1 MSLQSWKVLLWIP
14 LKFPW
19 AIAARWR
26 CFYLGL
32 PNGVLSLSSPIIGKL
47 IMSVAPNT
55 PIGPHNHL
63 RDFTIIVFPRRAHHW
78 CPRVCGPFLLSSLL
92 FIVFWNFFLKCPL
105 HLSKSQLPWMNDFC
119 FFFFSLQAPTICAFS
134 GYFTHHNA
142 HWSLPLNQPWCK
154 NYLTL
159 ELVLSLKYEVEI
171 WKNIILIL
179 TLWIVSLLL

>member
-55 PIGPHNHL
+55 PIGWPPQSSERLYNYC
-63 RDFTIIVFPRRAHHW
+63 FPKKGSHHW

-92 FIVFWNFFLKCPL
+92 FIVFWNFFLECPL
-105 HLSKSQLPWMNDFC
+105 HLSKPQLPWMNDFC
-119 FFFFSLQAPTICAFS
+119 FFFSFPSKP
-134 GYFTHHNA
+134 
-142 HWSLPLNQPWCK
+142 LPFVPLVG
-154 NYLTL
+154 TL
-159 ELVLSLKYEVEI
+159 
-171 WKNIILIL
+171 LITMPIEACL
-179 TLWIVSLLL
+179 WTNHDVRTTLP